1 MCFLV
6 CYLPGGILRL
16 IFVVQSL
23 TPGLFDVLPR
33 TPAGRDRFFYVYMAL
48 NLMLISL
55 NSMLNPLVLIPS
67 TAANRER
74 RVRRQNIFRRDTM
87 SNNCN
92 WHEIGAMQYF
102 VCVWRSLN
110 VFVLKRTTKLF
121 WIAILFAGRAWMEQR
136 INHKVH
142 NIIYDITDKT
152 EFQYPKT
159 IYLILILSECSAKL
173 KILKLIL

>member
-55 NSMLNPLVLIPS
+55 NSMLNPLVFIPS

-110 VFVLKRTTKLF
+110 VFVLKRTKNCFELPFCLPVVHEWSNGLITKCTISSMISLIKLSF
-121 WIAILFAGRAWMEQR
+121 SIQR
-136 INHKVH
+136 
-142 NIIYDITDKT
+142 
-152 EFQYPKT
+152 QYT
-159 IYLILILSECSAKL
+159 WF
-173 KILKLIL
+173 